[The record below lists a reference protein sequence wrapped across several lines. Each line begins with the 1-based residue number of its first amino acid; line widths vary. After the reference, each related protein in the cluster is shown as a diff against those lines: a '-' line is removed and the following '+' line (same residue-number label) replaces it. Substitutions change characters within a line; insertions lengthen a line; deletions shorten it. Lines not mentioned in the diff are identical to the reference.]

1 MLDPLKDLELPSAV
15 LAQALPLSV
24 IGLKEVAWPRS
35 AALEI
40 LRLLRGKAVAVLSG
54 DVVRLDSDRPRH
66 AHENWHAEPAHAE
79 PFVAYAQRSIEEAE
93 AYITGDPEPSHYYIL
108 VLADRLP

>member
-15 LAQALPLSV
+15 SAQGLRLSAS
-24 IGLKEVAWPRS
+24 GLKEVAWPRS

-40 LRLLRGKAVAVLSG
+40 LQLLRGKAIAVLGG

-66 AHENWHAEPAHAE
+66 THENWHAEPAHAE

-93 AYITGDPEPSHYYIL
+93 AYITRDPEPSHYYVL

>member
-1 MLDPLKDLELPSAV
+1 MIDPLRDLELPSAV
-15 LAQALPLSV
+15 LAQAHPLSTV
-24 IGLKEVAWPRS
+24 GLKEVAWPRA

-40 LRLLRGKAVAVLSG
+40 LRLLRGKAIAVLGG

-66 AHENWHAEPAHAE
+66 THENWHAEPAHAE

-93 AYITGDPEPSHYYIL
+93 AYITRDPEPSHYYVL

>member
-1 MLDPLKDLELPSAV
+1 MIDPLRDLELPSALV
-15 LAQALPLSV
+15 AQAHPLSG
-24 IGLKEVAWPRS
+24 IGLKEVAWPRA

-40 LRLLRGKAVAVLSG
+40 LRLLRGKAIAVLGG
-54 DVVRLDSDRPRH
+54 DVVRLNSDRPRH

-93 AYITGDPEPSHYYIL
+93 AYITRDPELSHYYVL